1 MHGSLFYF
9 RGTGRQSRVPF
20 LGVKFKA
27 ILSLEKDAFFCKPML
42 QCVAVWTIWCEEHI
56 PLQTD
61 QQTKPMLQCVAV
73 WTICCEEHIP
83 LQTDQQTK
91 QINKLNLNFL
101 PYTHVG
107 KKCQQQ
113 LVALLHQRAVKLVAL
128 LCKRAVQLAAL
139 ENCWKRECRPEIR
152 GSFAQK
158 SCKISG
164 SVKSVETQVCMCVR
178 VSMWLCVLGSVCLW
192 VCLYFCVSVRVSC
205 ERHLTNDI
213 VSTTCCYR
221 HFFCK

>member
-1 MHGSLFYF
+1 
-9 RGTGRQSRVPF
+9 
-20 LGVKFKA
+20 
-27 ILSLEKDAFFCKPML
+27 
-42 QCVAVWTIWCEEHI
+42 
-56 PLQTD
+56 
-61 QQTKPMLQCVAV
+61 MLQCVAV

-158 SCKISG
+158 SCTLSGSFAQKSCKISG

-178 VSMWLCVLGSVCLW
+178 VSM
-192 VCLYFCVSVRVSC
+192 
-205 ERHLTNDI
+205 
-213 VSTTCCYR
+213 
-221 HFFCK
+221 